1 MSSSRWQNQSSLAG
15 ELRKAASSACILQQR
30 ADRLWSEG
38 QPVSTISAPV
48 AFKDLAREVEGG
60 ASVKRCTE
68 RPASGNQVANKTGS
82 RELCREPEVF
92 TEMNTSDNKTGEGT
106 GDASPKAIKPII
118 RAVIALNIVSLF
130 ADFDVFLFVCRDGG
144 HHHVF
149 PLRQLLLY

>member
-48 AFKDLAREVEGG
+48 AFKEVASKVEGG

-68 RPASGNQVANKTGS
+68 RPASGSQVANRTGS
-82 RELCREPEVF
+82 RVLWNKPEVF
-92 TEMNTSDNKTGEGT
+92 TEMNTSDSKTGEGT
-106 GDASPKAIKPII
+106 GDASPKAMKPII
-118 RAVIALNIVSLF
+118 RAVVALNIVSLF
-130 ADFDVFLFVCRDGG
+130 ADFNVFSICM
-144 HHHVF
+144 
-149 PLRQLLLY
+149 